1 MQNTC
6 WSKVL
11 RKTSNLVTAY
21 LKTSLTTSVLALARQ
36 GKGVKLGLH
45 RLFLGFLLIL
55 NFKLALQICH
65 CHQYHNVLYS

>member
-36 GKGVKLGLH
+36 GKGVKD
-45 RLFLGFLLIL
+45 
-55 NFKLALQICH
+55 
-65 CHQYHNVLYS
+65 YTDYS